1 MTKTLTRF
9 ASVAAATTV
18 AGTGLVLAAA
28 SPAQADTSV
37 WDKVAY
43 CESTN
48 NWSINTGNGFYGG
61 LQFTISTWNSFGG
74 QEFADRADHATKAE
88 QITVAQRVLAVQGPG
103 AWPVCSKYA
112 GLTKENGGADPKA
125 MPDGSSATT
134 APPASS
140 SGSGS
145 SGSSGSSDAVA
156 YSKVKLAVDGVLG
169 PLTIA
174 EMQKWSG
181 STPDGIWGPK
191 TSRAL
196 QTKVGAQV
204 TGVRDTQTTVKV
216 QGVVGVSQDG
226 VWGRQT
232 TSGLQRYLNAR

>member
-74 QEFADRADHATKAE
+74 QEFADRAEHATKAE

-112 GLTKENGGADPKA
+112 GLTKENGGASYSAPASTAVSTTKA
-125 MPDGSSATT
+125 ATAAAKPASTSSTASKATTTKKATVKKATSSAEGT
-134 APPASS
+134 
-140 SGSGS
+140 
-145 SGSSGSSDAVA
+145 
-156 YSKVKLAVDGVLG
+156 Y
-169 PLTIA
+169 
-174 EMQKWSG
+174 
-181 STPDGIWGPK
+181 
-191 TSRAL
+191 
-196 QTKVGAQV
+196 
-204 TGVRDTQTTVKV
+204 TVKA
-216 QGVVGVSQDG
+216 GDTLWKIAQDNG
-226 VWGRQT
+226 ISDWH
-232 TSGLQRYLNAR
+232 SIYNLNADQIENPDLIYVGQHFVLS